1 MWANNKK
8 EVNQIMKK
16 NTNSTSTIVNITG
29 NNNTV
34 IINGTASLGKE
45 TSKKK
50 KSFKTWLKALGKLIR
65 SAFVN
70 ISVLLIEIFAKLG

>member
-1 MWANNKK
+1 
-8 EVNQIMKK
+8 MKK
-16 NTNSTSTIVNITG
+16 NNNSSSTVVNITG

-34 IINGTASLGKE
+34 IINESTRSVKKTGK
-45 TSKKK
+45 KN

>member
-1 MWANNKK
+1 
-8 EVNQIMKK
+8 MKK
-16 NTNSTSTIVNITG
+16 NNNSTSTIVNITG

-34 IINGTASLGKE
+34 IINGPASLV
-45 TSKKK
+45 KKASK

>member
-1 MWANNKK
+1 
-8 EVNQIMKK
+8 MKK

-50 KSFKTWLKALGKLIR
+50 KSFKTWLKALGKLIH

>member
-34 IINGTASLGKE
+34 IINGTASVGKE

>member
-1 MWANNKK
+1 
-8 EVNQIMKK
+8 MKK

-45 TSKKK
+45 TGKKK

>member
-1 MWANNKK
+1 
-8 EVNQIMKK
+8 MKK

-50 KSFKTWLKALGKLIR
+50 KSFKIWLKALGKLIR

>member
-1 MWANNKK
+1 
-8 EVNQIMKK
+8 MKK

-45 TSKKK
+45 TSKKE

-70 ISVLLIEIFAKLG
+70 ISVLLIEIFAKFG

>member
-1 MWANNKK
+1 
-8 EVNQIMKK
+8 MKK
-16 NTNSTSTIVNITG
+16 NSNSTSTIVNITG

-34 IINGTASLGKE
+34 IINGSASLGKK